1 MVKRKHPDAKCENC
15 FLYDER
21 PYVPS
26 LLRDKPVKIFVLAEA
41 PGPQEVTQR
50 ENLVGAAGKLLFSAL
65 SQVGITR
72 EDCALV
78 NAAMCYPPKRGN
90 TSTPKD
96 DEIVACSDD
105 RLLPMVKSQDPQLIL
120 ALGNSAMI
128 GLFGSK
134 GEGIMKERGK
144 VREWNGYTVL
154 PTVHPASMLHGGS
167 AFPDFAADIEAILG
181 LLRGDVIE
189 VVEPEVVVIETE
201 KQLTQLTDLIEAQ
214 GPCEVACD
222 LETTGL
228 NYLTDTIICM
238 SLSVTGKRAF
248 VVVQKLCTKEH
259 LRRLFRLGNV
269 TWTYHNAKFD
279 TQFLHTLL
287 GFIVGHD
294 DDTML
299 KSYALDERQGVHGLK
314 HQASERLHAPDYEGE
329 MRKHLPTKKS
339 SYSLIPKPVL
349 HKYAGYDAGYTRLLS
364 ADEDRRMDSEQTK
377 FYERVLMPASRF
389 LNAMEREGMLVDM
402 KALQKMTITYAESLL
417 EQEQGLFDAAGM
429 VFNPRSPQQVSDILY
444 NRLHLPKPRRS
455 KSAAATDKT
464 DLEFNQ
470 HRHKLIPLMQQ
481 YRVDHKNYSTY
492 IVGLGAQVWFDGR
505 VHASYLIHG
514 AVSRTSCRDPNIQNI
529 PREGPIKEVFYA
541 PDGWEIVWCD
551 FSQHEYHMVAIY
563 SEDDWLREVF
573 MSGRNLHKEMAIEVY
588 GEGYTSEEYVDTKM
602 VNFGLLFGREAFSLS
617 QQMGNTPTQ
626 AQEIIDG
633 FFARMP
639 KVKPWQQEIVASV
652 YKGEDM
658 ISKLGRYRR
667 FGLIT
672 QQNIKHIRNEILNFY
687 PQSTGSDT
695 ALMAGYAAHTSGIY
709 DESWLRP
716 IAFVHDAIGYYIR
729 KGNRHR
735 IGSLVRILEQ
745 TPQDV
750 LETDI
755 PFKIDVKVG
764 NTWGTLEDLEV
775 PTSSAPDR
783 KAVV

>member
-1 MVKRKHPDAKCENC
+1 MNRKHPDSKCEDC
-15 FLYDER
+15 SLYDER

-26 LLRDKPVKIFVLAEA
+26 LLRDEPVKVFVLAEA
-41 PGPQEVTQR
+41 PGPQEVTQQ
-50 ENLVGAAGKLLFSAL
+50 ENLVGATGKLLFSAL
-65 SQVGITR
+65 GQVGITR

-78 NAAMCYPPKRGN
+78 NAAMCYPPKRGK
-90 TSTPKD
+90 TSAPKD
-96 DEIVACSDD
+96 EEIAACSDD

-144 VREWNGYTVL
+144 VREWNGYKVL

-167 AFPDFAADIEAILG
+167 AFPDFAADIEAIPG
-181 LLRGDVIE
+181 LLRGEVHE
-189 VVEPEVVVIETE
+189 VVEPEVIVIENM
-201 KQLTQLTDLIEAQ
+201 KQLKQLIDLIREAA
-214 GPCEVACD
+214 PCEVACD

-228 NYLTDTIICM
+228 NYLTDSIICM

-248 VVVQKLCTKEH
+248 VVVQKLCTPAY
-259 LRRLFRLGNV
+259 LTALFKLPGV

-314 HQASERLHAPDYEGE
+314 HQASERLHAPNYEAE
-329 MRKHLPTKKS
+329 MREYLPTKKS
-339 SYSLIPKPVL
+339 SYALVPKPVL

-364 ADEDRRMDSEQTK
+364 ADQDLRLDSEQTK

-389 LNAMEREGMLVDM
+389 LNAMEREGMLVNMDTL
-402 KALQKMTITYAESLL
+402 KKLTKTYGESLL
-417 EQEQGLFDAAGM
+417 EQEQGLFDVAGK
-429 VFNPRSPQQVSDILY
+429 VFNPRSPQQVSMLLY
-444 NRLHLPKPRRS
+444 DDLHLPRPRRS
-455 KSAAATDKT
+455 KSAAATDKD

-470 HRHKLIPLMQQ
+470 HRHAIIPLMQQ
-481 YRVDHKNYSTY
+481 YRTDHKNYSTY

-529 PREGPIKEVFYA
+529 PREGPIKVVFYA

-563 SEDDWLREVF
+563 SEDEWLREVF

-588 GEGYTSEEYVDTKM
+588 GPDYNSEQYVDTKM
-602 VNFGLLFGREAFSLS
+602 VNFGLLFGREAYSLS

-626 AQEIIDG
+626 AQEIIDA
-633 FFARMP
+633 FFGRMP
-639 KVKPWQQEIVASV
+639 RVKPWQQEIVAAV
-652 YKGEDM
+652 FKGEDM

-672 QQNIKHIRNEILNFY
+672 QQNLKHIRNEILNFY
-687 PQSTGSDT
+687 PQGTGSDT

-716 IAFVHDAIGYYIR
+716 VAFVHDAIGYYIK
-729 KGNRHR
+729 KGNRDKL
-735 IGSLVRILEQ
+735 GPLVRMLEQ
-745 TPQDV
+745 VPQDV

-764 NTWGTLEDLEV
+764 DTWGTLEDLQIA
-775 PTSSAPDR
+775 S
-783 KAVV
+783 